1 MSVRT
6 PAKAESRW
14 ASAWH
19 DHAVQLAVALAFAD
33 ASIVVLALPQIVGE
47 LDTTISHVTWV
58 IMSYNLALIVGVF
71 AFALVAR
78 RVDPRRAV
86 LVGLAVFGLAS
97 VGCAVAG
104 SLEEL
109 VGFRSVQGLGGAL
122 LVCGSLPLLAR
133 STRVGRSETASWA
146 AAAAIGAAVGPA
158 AGGILTELFDWR
170 AIFVAQAPAALLAAL
185 AVLSV
190 TREPGEAAPEDAP
203 SRPGLGPAVAN
214 VALLLL
220 SAALIGAL
228 FLVVL
233 LLINIWRLEPI
244 AAAAVVSALPVT
256 TAVFERVA
264 RGRSPLLVAAV
275 GAILLALGLLGVAV
289 PSHKELGW
297 VFIALV
303 LSGAG
308 LGMSFTA
315 LTDAALKG
323 RGPAAAR
330 AARTVAARDA
340 GLVLG
345 LLLLTPVFVHD
356 LDGASARAVP
366 PLAVAIYGAPMSKEV
381 KDEVA
386 KQMIKTYS
394 ETPQG
399 KLPDFGPTFA
409 TVRAEVHPDAATT
422 RTLAVVHTKVDAV
435 VERVATQSFHRA
447 LRYCALF
454 AVAVLPLLALAG
466 MSLFRGSSPSPE
478 RP

>member
-1 MSVRT
+1 MSVPT
-6 PAKAESRW
+6 PTKPESRW
-14 ASAWH
+14 LSAWH

-47 LDTTISHVTWV
+47 LHTTISHVTWV

-71 AFALVAR
+71 GYALVAR
-78 RVDPRRAV
+78 RIDPRRSV
-86 LVGLAVFGLAS
+86 LIGLAVFGLAS
-97 VGCAVAG
+97 VGCAASG
-104 SLEEL
+104 SLKEL
-109 VGFRSVQGLGGAL
+109 VAFRGVQGLGGAL

-133 STRVGRSETASWA
+133 RTRGDRSETASWA

-158 AGGILTELFDWR
+158 AGGILTEVFDWR
-170 AIFVAQAPAALLAAL
+170 AIFVAQAPAALIAAL

-190 TREPGEAAPEDAP
+190 TSEPGQAASEDAP

-233 LLINIWRLEPI
+233 LLINIWQLEPI

-256 TAVFERVA
+256 TAVFERLA
-264 RGRSPLLVAAV
+264 RGRPPLLVAAL
-275 GAILLALGLLGVAV
+275 GAILLALGLVGVAV

-340 GLVLG
+340 GLVVG

-366 PLAVAIYGAPMSKEV
+366 PLAVAIYGAPMSKTV

-386 KQMIKTYS
+386 KQMLKAYT

-399 KLPDFGPTFA
+399 KLPDFGSAFAAVRVKTHPDPA
-409 TVRAEVHPDAATT
+409 TV
-422 RTLAVVHTKVDAV
+422 RTLAVVNEQVDAV
-435 VERVATQSFHRA
+435 VERVATRSFHRA

-454 AVAVLPLLALAG
+454 AVAVLPLLGIAAARSRAAAPG
-466 MSLFRGSSPSPE
+466 
-478 RP
+478 

>member
-1 MSVRT
+1 MSMRT
-6 PAKAESRW
+6 ATKLETRW
-14 ASAWH
+14 SPAWH

-33 ASIVVLALPQIVGE
+33 ASIVVLALPQVVGE
-47 LDTTISHVTWV
+47 LDTTISRVTWV

-71 AFALVAR
+71 GFAVGAR
-78 RVDPRRAV
+78 RIDPRRAV
-86 LVGLAVFGLAS
+86 LVGLGVFGLAS
-97 VGCAVAG
+97 LGCAAAG
-104 SLEEL
+104 SLSAL
-109 VGFRSVQGLGGAL
+109 VGFRCVQGLGGAV
-122 LVCGSLPLLAR
+122 LVCGSLPLLAT
-133 STRVGRSETASWA
+133 SPRVGRSETASWA

-158 AGGILTELFDWR
+158 AGGILTEVFDWR
-170 AIFVAQAPAALLAAL
+170 AIFVAQAPAAVIAAV
-185 AVLSV
+185 AVFSA
-190 TREPGEAAPEDAP
+190 TGQPSGRAPEDSP

-233 LLINIWRLEPI
+233 LLINIWGLEPI

-256 TAVFERVA
+256 TAVFERLA
-264 RGRSPLLVAAV
+264 RGRSSLLVSAV

-289 PSHKELGW
+289 PSHRELGW
-297 VFIALV
+297 VFVAFV

-345 LLLLTPVFVHD
+345 LLLLTPVFIHD
-356 LDGASARAVP
+356 LDAASGRAVP
-366 PLAVAIYGAPMSKEV
+366 PLAVAIYGAPMSTPV
-381 KDEVA
+381 KDEVT
-386 KQMIKTYS
+386 KQMLKTYGQ
-394 ETPQG
+394 TPQG
-399 KLPDFGPTFA
+399 KLPDFAPAFA
-409 TVRAEVHPDAATT
+409 AVRANQHPDAATV
-422 RTLAVVHTKVDAV
+422 RTLAVVHEKVDAV
-435 VERVATQSFHRA
+435 VERVATQSFHRS

-454 AVAVLPLLALAG
+454 AVAVLPLLALARW
-466 MSLFRGSSPSPE
+466 LALRSPSPG
-478 RP
+478 PP